1 MKMASD
7 EKATMIPSEAT
18 PGTEEATPK
27 RNKLT
32 RRDITKMAIMSIFN
46 QSAMNYERMQAD
58 GWTMAMTP
66 TLKKIYGKDKKGL
79 AAAMKAN
86 LQFINTNNTAAPL
99 LMGLEA
105 SLEENGQKRSTI
117 DSLRIALFGP
127 LAGIGDAITW
137 FTILPIVAGISASFA
152 KQGSILGP
160 LIFFLVYI
168 GMFFVRIPIAQLG
181 YSAGTR
187 AISKIR
193 ESSAMISRA
202 ASILGCTVI
211 GGLIASYVTISVKSK
226 IRVSPTVSISIQSQ
240 FFDHIFPKILPL
252 GYTFLM
258 YYLLKKKNVSPVMLI
273 LLTFVL
279 AIAFSWMGVL

>member
-1 MKMASD
+1 MASED
-7 EKATMIPSEAT
+7 
-18 PGTEEATPK
+18 TPK

-32 RRDITKMAIMSIFN
+32 RRDITKLALRSLFN

-58 GWTMAMTP
+58 GWAYAMMP
-66 TLKKIYGKDKKGL
+66 VLKKTYGDDKKGFS
-79 AAAMKAN
+79 AAMKAN
-86 LQFINTNNTAAPL
+86 LEFINTNNYAAPL

-117 DSLRIALFGP
+117 DGLRIALFGP

-160 LIFFLVYI
+160 LIFFIVYV
-168 GMFFVRIPIAQLG
+168 GLFFARIPIAHLG
-181 YSAGTR
+181 YTAGTN
-187 AISKIR
+187 AISRIR

-211 GGLIASYVTISVKSK
+211 GGLIATYVQISVKTK
-226 IRVSPTVSISIQSQ
+226 IPVTPTKSISIQIQ
-240 FFDHIFPKILPL
+240 FFDNIFPNILPL
-252 GYTFLM
+252 GYTFLL
-258 YYLLKKKNVSPVMLI
+258 YYLLKKKNVSPVVLI
-273 LLTFVL
+273 LITFVL
-279 AIAFSWMGVL
+279 AIVLSWLGVL

>member
-1 MKMASD
+1 MEMMTMASED
-7 EKATMIPSEAT
+7 
-18 PGTEEATPK
+18 TPK

-32 RRDITKMAIMSIFN
+32 RRDITKLALRSLFN

-58 GWTMAMTP
+58 GWAYAMMP
-66 TLKKIYGKDKKGL
+66 VLKKTYGDDKKGFSE
-79 AAAMKAN
+79 AMKAN
-86 LQFINTNNTAAPL
+86 LEFINTNNYAAPL

-117 DSLRIALFGP
+117 DGLRIALFGP

-160 LIFFLVYI
+160 LIFFIVYV
-168 GMFFVRIPIAQLG
+168 GLFFARIPIAHLG
-181 YSAGTR
+181 YTAGTN
-187 AISKIR
+187 AISRIR

-211 GGLIASYVTISVKSK
+211 GGLIATYVQISVKTK
-226 IRVSPTVSISIQSQ
+226 IPVTATKSISIQTQ
-240 FFDHIFPKILPL
+240 FFDNIFPNILPL
-252 GYTFLM
+252 GYTFLL
-258 YYLLKKKNVSPVMLI
+258 YYLLKKKNVSPVVLI
-273 LLTFVL
+273 LITFVL
-279 AIAFSWMGVL
+279 AIVLSWLGVL